1 MSNKEF
7 RTMKLPRLDAAQ
19 RMLLMRQGVL
29 LAGLLLLAGCAESD
43 SPPTIGPAP
52 RPVPQPETSAVTLE
66 VQTPEETD
74 KLIASHTE
82 KIVVVDLWTLW

>member
-1 MSNKEF
+1 MVYF
-7 RTMKLPRLDAAQ
+7 IFITVVTL
-19 RMLLMRQGVL
+19 
-29 LAGLLLLAGCAESD
+29 
-43 SPPTIGPAP
+43 
-52 RPVPQPETSAVTLE
+52 TLE